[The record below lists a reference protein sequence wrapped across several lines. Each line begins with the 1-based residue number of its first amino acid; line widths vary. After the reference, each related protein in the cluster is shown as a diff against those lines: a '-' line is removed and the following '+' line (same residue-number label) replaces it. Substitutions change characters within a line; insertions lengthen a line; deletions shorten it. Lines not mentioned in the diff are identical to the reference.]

1 MKCLTI
7 TLGILLIAVCLICQ
21 VSNAESFGERVKRA
35 EDTFYEMDLRINQT
49 DTMVGLMYF
58 FLAEEYKKTHTLEEY
73 YIAIFEA
80 NQETCIMCGHELEK
94 R

>member
-1 MKCLTI
+1 VSI
-7 TLGILLIAVCLICQ
+7 GILATVLTG
-21 VSNAESFGERVKRA
+21 VSNAESFGDRVKRA
-35 EDTFYEMDLRINQT
+35 EDTFYEMDLRINQI

-80 NQETCIMCGHELEK
+80 NQETCVMCNQKLEG